1 LTAAQPFSIPPFS
14 SRATAAFLLIAST
27 AILGGAFAF
36 QYIGGLAPCV
46 LCWWQ
51 RYAHMA
57 TIVLAA
63 AALGA
68 SGRGSSR
75 AGWILVCATG
85 LALLAGAGIAAFHV
99 GVEQHWWAGTAECG
113 SPLGTASGIDQL
125 RARLLAQPIVRC
137 DEIAWSLFGISMAGY
152 NFLLSLALGASAV
165 MTGGRHL
172 VGRMK

>member
-1 LTAAQPFSIPPFS
+1 MPPFS
-14 SRATAAFLLIAST
+14 ARATAAFLLVASA
-27 AILGGAFAF
+27 AILGAAFGF

-57 TIVLAA
+57 AIVLAA
-63 AALGA
+63 VAVVA

-75 AGWILVCATG
+75 AGWMLVAATG

-113 SPLGTASGIDQL
+113 STLGAASGIDQL

-137 DEIAWSLFGISMAGY
+137 DEIAWSLFGVSMAGY

-165 MTGGRHL
+165 TTSGRH
-172 VGRMK
+172 VFGHAK

>member
-1 LTAAQPFSIPPFS
+1 MPSLSSRTTAAL
-14 SRATAAFLLIAST
+14 LLIASA

-36 QYIGGLAPCV
+36 QYIGGLSPCI

-57 TIVLAA
+57 TIVLALLA
-63 AALGA
+63 ILA
-68 SGRGSSR
+68 SRGHSSR
-75 AGWILVCATG
+75 AGWSLVGLTG

-113 SPLGTASGIDQL
+113 SPLGAASGIDEL

-137 DEIAWSLFGISMAGY
+137 DEIAWSMFGISMAGY
-152 NFLLSLALGASAV
+152 NFILSLALAAFALA
-165 MTGGRHL
+165 TTGRH
-172 VGRMK
+172 VTGRVK

>member
-1 LTAAQPFSIPPFS
+1 MRPELSSRTTAALLL
-14 SRATAAFLLIAST
+14 AASA

-36 QYIGGLAPCV
+36 QYLGGLAPCI

-57 TIVLAA
+57 TIALAVLAVVA
-63 AALGA
+63 SARCSSTLG
-68 SGRGSSR
+68 
-75 AGWILVCATG
+75 WVLVAATG

-113 SPLGTASGIDQL
+113 SNVGGAGGIEEL

-152 NFLLSLALGASAV
+152 NFLLSLALAAFGLATS
-165 MTGGRHL
+165 TRRLFGPST
-172 VGRMK
+172 